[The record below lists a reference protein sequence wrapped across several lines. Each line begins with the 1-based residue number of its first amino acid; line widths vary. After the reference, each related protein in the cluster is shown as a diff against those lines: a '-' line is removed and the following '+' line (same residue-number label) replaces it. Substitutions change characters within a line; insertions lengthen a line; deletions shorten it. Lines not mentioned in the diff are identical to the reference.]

1 MCMICKGLERGKFSP
16 EEAREKLEEFV
27 DLDLLDEE
35 HQEKVESLIS
45 EMLEEEYYWES
56 AKKNTRKYEDYDE
69 NDEYIN
75 EDEYLDDSD
84 YSDEEPYDE

>member
-45 EMLEEEYYWES
+45 EMLEEEYYWET
-56 AKKNTRKYEDYDE
+56 AKNNTRKLEDYDQEEYDVDDESYEDYP
-69 NDEYIN
+69 
-75 EDEYLDDSD
+75 DD
-84 YSDEEPYDE
+84 YEEEES

>member
-1 MCMICKGLERGKFSP
+1 MICKGLERGKFSP

-35 HQEKVESLIS
+35 HQELVESLIS

-69 NDEYIN
+69 NDEYLN
-75 EDEYLDDSD
+75 EDEYYEDYDSQ
-84 YSDEEPYDE
+84 DEEPYDE